1 MKKLL
6 LTFSACVPLLALS
19 QGDVKVTFTNNKT
32 ISLPMEAVDSM
43 QSDPKQQTFHM
54 SYSSDDVKKIS
65 FSETVSESDVNL
77 KASDKAQVFNQL
89 FSMSVKEDGGETTVS
104 FTGDADPI
112 VAFPPKTESFVP
124 SFSTSGSHIF
134 INGKVWNEG
143 DKINVGKNIEVKV
156 AAYNGDVRTYHF
168 DAVTPSSPVIEIKTN
183 GLSTDWSDLKSISV
197 DGKSL
202 DACKIKVKGGSY
214 DPNEKNS
221 YNIKFDSKQEILNI
235 TKNKRWTLEANAGD
249 PACIRALLGYNI
261 ASRLSGS
268 WNPQAKE
275 VALIVDGKYM
285 GCYLISEQ
293 PRVCKGRVES
303 GMVMCI
309 EDAPDEGDDF
319 FKSRL
324 FNSVFI
330 MKDPET
336 GVDGTKLVRTREVM
350 EKLEQAIADKKW
362 SQVHTMLDIESV
374 AEWTVVNE
382 IAKNNKSFASDTY
395 IYIDDDKK
403 IHFIPS
409 TQSAKAFNADSDTEE
424 FTAYDRNWLTLL
436 KDDSEFKS
444 ALKSAFDKI
453 SKAES
458 DILSWIDD
466 TSAQTIGDALANSYA
481 TSLNSMNLNR
491 ESYDN
496 EIANLKDWLSARI
509 KWLSNEWK

>member
-77 KASDKAQVFNQL
+77 KASDKAQPFNQL
-89 FSMSVKEDGGETTVS
+89 FSMSTGYKYVVSFEDG
-104 FTGDADPI
+104 ANPI
-112 VAFPPKTESFVP
+112 VPFPPKTESFVP
-124 SFSTSGSHIF
+124 SFSTSGSYIF
-134 INGKVWNEG
+134 INGKVWKEG
-143 DKINVGKNIEVKV
+143 DEVKIGKNIEVKV
-156 AAYNGDVRTYHF
+156 VAYNGDVRTYHF
-168 DAVTPSSPVIEIKTN
+168 DAVIPSCPIIEIKTN
-183 GLSTDWSDLKSISV
+183 GNLSGDWSDLKSISV
-197 DGKSL
+197 DGKAL
-202 DACKIKVKGGSY
+202 DACKIKAKGGNYNSS
-214 DPNEKNS
+214 EKNS
-221 YNIKFDSKQEILNI
+221 FNIKFENKQEILNI

-249 PACIRALLGYNI
+249 FACIRALLGYNI
-261 ASRLSGS
+261 ASRVSGS

-275 VALIVDGKYM
+275 VVLMVDGAYM
-285 GCYLISEQ
+285 GFYLISEQ

-336 GVDGTKLVRTREVM
+336 GVDGAKLVRTREVM

-362 SQVHTMLDIESV
+362 SQVHDMLDIESV

-382 IAKNNKSFASDTY
+382 IAKNDKSFASDTY

-409 TQSAKAFNADSDTEE
+409 TQSAKAFNADSDAEG

-436 KDDSEFKS
+436 KDDSDFNS
-444 ALKSAFDKI
+444 ALKKAFEKV

-458 DILSWIDD
+458 DILSWIDK
-466 TSAQTIGDALANSYA
+466 TSDQNVGDALANSY
-481 TSLNSMNLNR
+481 SSSFNS
-491 ESYDN
+491 ETYKN
-496 EIANLKDWLSARI
+496 EIADLKDWLSARI
-509 KWLSNEWK
+509 KWLSSEWK

>member
-1 MKKLL
+1 MKRLL

-43 QSDPKQQTFHM
+43 QSDPTQQTIHM

-65 FSETVSESDVNL
+65 FSETVSESDVDL
-77 KASDKAQVFNQL
+77 KASDKAQPFNQL
-89 FSMSVKEDGGETTVS
+89 FSMSTGYKYVVS
-104 FTGDADPI
+104 FADGANPI
-112 VAFPPKTESFVP
+112 VPFPPKTESFVP
-124 SFSTSGSHIF
+124 SFSTSGSYIF
-134 INGKVWNEG
+134 INGKVWKEG
-143 DKINVGKNIEVKV
+143 DEVKIGKNIEVKV
-156 AAYNGDVRTYHF
+156 VAYNGDVRTYHF

-336 GVDGTKLVRTREVM
+336 GVDGAKLVRTREVM

-409 TQSAKAFNADSDTEE
+409 TQSAKAFNADSDTEG

-436 KDDSEFKS
+436 KDDSDFNS
-444 ALKSAFDKI
+444 ALKKAFEKV

-458 DILSWIDD
+458 DILSWIDK
-466 TSAQTIGDALANSYA
+466 TSDQNVGDALANSY
-481 TSLNSMNLNR
+481 SSSFNS
-491 ESYDN
+491 ETYKN
-496 EIANLKDWLSARI
+496 EIADLKDWLSARI
-509 KWLSNEWK
+509 KWLSSEWK